1 MNEFNQ
7 LFENDQRRPQ
17 RTRSMALLV
26 MLVSSVLASFPS
38 AASTEEEAFA
48 HYQNSVDGLIQSKC
62 IVCHVSGGSYRGSDL
77 VYVRGSSLS
86 QQETNFGKL
95 KNYIEKGKGN
105 ELLNRPKGN
114 GHTNQ
119 NLNSDQLLALER
131 LITLVEEI
139 EDPAVDDDGGET
151 GGGETGGETSG
162 GESDGGSTDDS
173 TDGNDDGLGS
183 GGSSGGETAGDD
195 GGSGSSDGGSELSD
209 ADGDGV
215 EDALDNCESIVNSG
229 QSDLDSDNL
238 GDACDDD
245 IDGDGVE
252 NDSDDFPEDAAE
264 TTDSDGDGVGDNED
278 AFDFD
283 ATESGDLDLD
293 GIGDNTDDDDDED
306 GFSDLVEIEANTDP
320 RNPYLCPDDCLRF
333 DFDYDGKTGALT
345 DGLIAIRYLFGFTGE
360 SLSNGAVSS
369 AARFDQSSVEQF
381 LQAAAPKLDID
392 GDNKSQALTDGLLLI
407 RYLFGFEGDALFNGA
422 TSLEATRTREEMLVI
437 LERRTSP

>member
-1 MNEFNQ
+1 M
-7 LFENDQRRPQ
+7 
-17 RTRSMALLV
+17 
-26 MLVSSVLASFPS
+26 
-38 AASTEEEAFA
+38 
-48 HYQNSVDGLIQSKC
+48 I
-62 IVCHVSGGSYRGSDL
+62 
-77 VYVRGSSLS
+77 
-86 QQETNFGKL
+86 
-95 KNYIEKGKGN
+95 
-105 ELLNRPKGN
+105 
-114 GHTNQ
+114 
-119 NLNSDQLLALER
+119 
-131 LITLVEEI
+131 LVEEI
-139 EDPAVDDDGGET
+139 EDPAVDDDGSET
-151 GGGETGGETSG
+151 GGGEAGGETSG

-173 TDGNDDGLGS
+173 TDGSDDGLGS

-195 GGSGSSDGGSELSD
+195 GGGGSSDGGSELSD

-215 EDALDNCESIVNSG
+215 EDALDNCELIVNSG
-229 QSDLDSDNL
+229 QSDLDADNL

-306 GFSDLVEIEANTDP
+306 GFSDLVEIEADTDP

-333 DFDYDGKTGALT
+333 DFDYDGTSTALT
-345 DGLIAIRYLFGFTGE
+345 DGLIAIRYLFGFSGE

>member
-1 MNEFNQ
+1 MITSSQ
-7 LFENDQRRPQ
+7 WLGMADKQKR
-17 RTRSMALLV
+17 RTRSLARLLIV
-26 MLVSSVLASFPS
+26 LSSVMASFKI

-48 HYQNSVDGLIQSKC
+48 HYQNSVDAIIQSKC
-62 IVCHVSGGSYRGSDL
+62 IVCHVSGGQYGGIDL

-86 QQETNFGKL
+86 QQDTNFGKL

-114 GHTNQ
+114 RHTNQ
-119 NLNSDQLLALER
+119 NLSSDQLLALER

-139 EDPAVDDDGGET
+139 EDPVVDDDGGET

-162 GESDGGSTDDS
+162 GESDGGSTDGS
-173 TDGNDDGLGS
+173 VDGGDEGLGS
-183 GGSSGGETAGDD
+183 GGLSGGD
-195 GGSGSSDGGSELSD
+195 GGGGSSDDGSEISD

-215 EDALDNCESIVNSG
+215 EDEIDNCESVINSG
-229 QSDLDSDNL
+229 QSDLDSDNV
-238 GDACDDD
+238 GDVCDDD

-283 ATESGDLDLD
+283 ATESEDFDLD

-306 GFSDLVEIEANTDP
+306 GFSDLVEIEAGTNP

-333 DFDYDGKTGALT
+333 DFDYDGSSTALT
-345 DGLIAIRYLFGFTGE
+345 DGLIAIRYLFGFTSE

-369 AARFDQSSVEQF
+369 AARFDQSAVELF
-381 LQAAAPKLDID
+381 LKAVEPELDID

-407 RYLFGFEGDALFNGA
+407 RYLFGFNGDALFNGA
-422 TSLEATRTREEMLVI
+422 ISLEATRTREEMLAV
-437 LERRTSP
+437 LESRTIR

>member
-1 MNEFNQ
+1 M
-7 LFENDQRRPQ
+7 
-17 RTRSMALLV
+17 
-26 MLVSSVLASFPS
+26 
-38 AASTEEEAFA
+38 
-48 HYQNSVDGLIQSKC
+48 I
-62 IVCHVSGGSYRGSDL
+62 
-77 VYVRGSSLS
+77 
-86 QQETNFGKL
+86 
-95 KNYIEKGKGN
+95 
-105 ELLNRPKGN
+105 
-114 GHTNQ
+114 
-119 NLNSDQLLALER
+119 
-131 LITLVEEI
+131 LVEEI
-139 EDPAVDDDGGET
+139 EDPAVDDDGSET
-151 GGGETGGETSG
+151 GGGEAGGETSG

-173 TDGNDDGLGS
+173 TDGSDDGLGS
-183 GGSSGGETAGDD
+183 GGSSGGETTGGD

-229 QSDLDSDNL
+229 QSDLDADNL

-264 TTDSDGDGVGDNED
+264 TMDSDGDGVGDNED

-293 GIGDNTDDDDDED
+293 GIGDNTDDDDDKD

-333 DFDYDGKTGALT
+333 VFDYDGKTGALT
-345 DGLIAIRYLFGFTGE
+345 DGLIVIRHLFGFTGQGLTGGA
-360 SLSNGAVSS
+360 LSST
-369 AARFDQSSVEQF
+369 ARFDQSAIEQF
-381 LQAAAPKLDID
+381 LKAAEPMLDID
-392 GDNKSQALTDGLLLI
+392 GDSKSQALTDGLLLI

-437 LERRTSP
+437 LKRRTNP